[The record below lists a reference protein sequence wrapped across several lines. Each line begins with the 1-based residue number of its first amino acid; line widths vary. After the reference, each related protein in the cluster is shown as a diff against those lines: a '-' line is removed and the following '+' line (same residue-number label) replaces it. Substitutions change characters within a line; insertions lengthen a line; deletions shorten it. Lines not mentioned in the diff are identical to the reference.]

1 MRNFAAVICLILII
15 PFSVQAGVDQ
25 DVDVR
30 KVQRVLTMLC
40 YKPGPIDGL
49 WGNRTANA
57 VAEFLADEKK
67 EYDGNL
73 NKSEA
78 EFIFARAAVIN
89 GLGKSK
95 KCKSAAFKKNNKP
108 AKKVVTQ
115 KNKSS
120 NKVTITRSSAK

>member
-1 MRNFAAVICLILII
+1 MKFISGIFSILLIAIFI
-15 PFSVQAGVDQ
+15 TTANAKTQVEDGIDI
-25 DVDVR
+25 R
-30 KVQRVLTMLC
+30 KVQRVLTTLC

-95 KCKSAAFKKNNKP
+95 KCKFAASQQNNKP

-115 KNKSS
+115 KKQVIKQS
-120 NKVTITRSSAK
+120 NNF